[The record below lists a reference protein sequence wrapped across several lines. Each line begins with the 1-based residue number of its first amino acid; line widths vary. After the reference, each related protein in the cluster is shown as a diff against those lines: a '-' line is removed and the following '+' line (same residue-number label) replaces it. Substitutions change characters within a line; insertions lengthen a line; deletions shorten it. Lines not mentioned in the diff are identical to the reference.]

1 MKKTTKKIL
10 KRVLISIISLI
21 VILFMSFYFY
31 TLSYSRATKT
41 DIEKVYQDNK
51 SIITDDDLTIIAP
64 PRDIDKNIGLIFYP
78 GGKVEDIAYLPLLNQ
93 ISQSGITCILVKM
106 PFNLA
111 VFNLKAAD
119 DIYEK
124 FPNIK
129 SWYLSGHSLGG
140 AMASSYADENYNK
153 LAGLILLASYPLNEA
168 PIKTISIY
176 GSNDYVLDQ
185 TKLDNV
191 INKVKIDG
199 ANHANFGNYG
209 VQKGDG
215 NATISRDE
223 QQQITVKLI
232 TDFILNK

>member
-1 MKKTTKKIL
+1 
-10 KRVLISIISLI
+10 
-21 VILFMSFYFY
+21 LFISFYFY
-31 TLSYSRATKT
+31 TLSYSRATTT
-41 DIEKVYQDNK
+41 DIEKVYQENK

-64 PRDIDKNIGLIFYP
+64 PSDIDKNIGLIFYP

-119 DIYEK
+119 SIYEK

-153 LAGLILLASYPLNEA
+153 LDGLILLAAYPINSA

-191 INKVKIDG
+191 ISKVKIEG